1 METNNRKQ
9 LVTQDNGNIE
19 KIFPKNYMS
28 NIVDEETG
36 ESLRIF
42 LLKYNHID
50 LGYRSSKSS
59 ARLAVPIIM
68 RRKGLYITYYLPDD
82 VVITEFFNGNKTE
95 VSDTNWVKDELWG
108 KDVNELNVYDVKISD
123 GSITLDKL
131 SEEVM
136 QLMSSKGD
144 ITINNFPDNEDLEL
158 YTIYQDSNNKIDAIR
173 FKDRDNSNG
182 MAYKYLRKTKN
193 MILSQSDFNQA
204 NTIYE
209 IRYDFDLDGK
219 VINIPENC
227 ELKFVGGSFKN
238 GIIVGKILN
247 SSINIR
253 HFGADINFSQA
264 LQNAINL
271 GVPKIYIP
279 YRKDVYI
286 MDNGINMLSNIT
298 IEGIGGTPIIGRT
311 DNVDDLVLFTLNNIN
326 NVVFRNIYFTNG
338 SPQTDTSHSGNGVI
352 FIDKCK
358 NIEILDCTINNVFGN
373 TAIKVSNTSG
383 VILKNDKFSN
393 ITYQCTSFRECTEN
407 ILVDNCIYD
416 TVTNLNSQHSY
427 LFHTGVSNY
436 TDSFDF
442 RCRNVIIRNSTF
454 KNNPL
459 WEGIDS
465 HGVHNILL
473 ENNTIENCKIGI
485 MISSDDRAN
494 DEWCSKDI
502 IIKDNIITGI
512 NEDTPSSSAI
522 FVGGTRDIGYA
533 TNIEIY
539 NNCISNYID
548 STGTAGYSVIRIAY
562 CKDTNIYN
570 NKIYNCLNHS
580 IIYNTTSIN
589 LFIFNNNVTVYKEN
603 IDTKSLYFIYTVN
616 NSANISI
623 TDNIVNAGKHITIY
637 GALAPFYIN
646 IYNRGNKFNCDK
658 IVRTSSVSTVRK
670 LSSLIGG
677 RRGDYIYMEN
687 TDIPIYVVNNSHYRT
702 SKQLN
707 NFSLDINK
715 LSFNNNIVTYDGI
728 ITNELLED
736 EELEITIDDTTYD
749 AYVEFITP
757 LTFRLRKVE
766 DDSIILGSIINSV
779 VFKQIELFNP
789 FVLYGTEP
797 YTGTNNF
804 KFNGEYFISSA
815 DNLPYF
821 FIDNAW
827 YRADGVRAGHTRSG
841 LSSDIFLPSLASI
854 NGESYF
860 CTDMMKSVYA
870 YNNVW
875 YDSSGYISIGNTN
888 QRPINVYIGF
898 KYYDKT
904 ISKVILWNG
913 TTWTNVDGTALT

>member
-82 VVITEFFNGNKTE
+82 IVITEFFNGNKTE
-95 VSDTNWVKDELWG
+95 VSDTNWVKDELWV

-136 QLMSSKGD
+136 QLISSKGD

-436 TDSFDF
+436 TDKFDF

-465 HGVHNILL
+465 HGVHNILV

-913 TTWTNVDGTALT
+913 TTWTNVDGSALT